1 MLSINE
7 PEFAKFKN
15 KTLSRLFR
23 MTKKK
28 KKKKNP
34 QNSKYFGAQNLI
46 LCETVGFIF
55 QKELIWVTQKP
66 FPTDRRAYKN

>member
-28 KKKKNP
+28 KKKK
-34 QNSKYFGAQNLI
+34 I
-46 LCETVGFIF
+46 LKIVNTLVHKI
-55 QKELIWVTQKP
+55 
-66 FPTDRRAYKN
+66 